1 MDYIEGVMVQ
11 PCKRV
16 NNERG
21 FLQEIIGDKDAIF
34 TEFGQTYITL
44 THKGVVK
51 AWYLHKVQIDY
62 IFVIKGVMCLTL
74 FDQRAQSATLNMVNE
89 IIIDANDPKIVK
101 IPPGLWH
108 GFKAINEDLML
119 LHVNSKSFDFN
130 NTDEERLPIDSSLIP
145 YSFSHDIDVNK

>member
-44 THKGVVK
+44 THKDIVK

-74 FDQRAQSATLNMVNE
+74 YDQRPDSVTYKKVNE

-108 GFKAINEDLML
+108 GFKALQEDLLL

-130 NTDEERLPIDSSLIP
+130 NMDEERLPNDSSLIP
-145 YSFSHDIDVNK
+145 YSFSNDSKLN